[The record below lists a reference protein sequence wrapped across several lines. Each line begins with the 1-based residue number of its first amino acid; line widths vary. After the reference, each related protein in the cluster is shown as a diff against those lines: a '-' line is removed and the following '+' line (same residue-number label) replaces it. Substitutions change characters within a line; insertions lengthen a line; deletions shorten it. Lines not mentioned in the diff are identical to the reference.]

1 MLLINEKRLFSLPY
15 RQTRRNQV
23 DHGPA
28 SAKRLDSAPDAAA
41 ALVDRIVMHP
51 DDLPAEVGR
60 KSWRWLIDVLLLAAA
75 LLAAGSAASASQ
87 NAMEKAAASPGQVA
101 ERQDDLKS
109 LRSQIDT
116 LRKEIASAEGSRRDA
131 MDQLQDA
138 ERAISSTQRGLHELT
153 TQIDKL
159 KVKLKDLGSQSR
171 ELEQELNAQQAQLE
185 KLLYRQ
191 YLRGT
196 PDPLRLFLN
205 GDDPNQLARDLHYL
219 EAIGRARGQI
229 LREVEATLQRKQT
242 LVADTRQQA
251 ALLSAS
257 EARQKEEHAKLL
269 AQRQQ
274 RQAMLDRLSDQIMAQ
289 RREIGNLQRDEKRL
303 TELVDRLSK
312 IIATRATEARES
324 RREAQRAAP
333 REAHRREVPQPE
345 KSQVKPLRTPPA
357 DREKPERA
365 IAPPAD
371 EDPAG
376 SAAAPDARAEN
387 PPPVAGK
394 LARMK
399 GQLRLPTHGSIS
411 NRFGAPRQE
420 GSTWKGLFILA
431 STGSEVRSIAAGRVV
446 FAEWMRGFGNLLIV
460 DHGGSYL
467 SIYAN
472 NDSLRKQVGDEVHA
486 GEAIATVGNSGGNP
500 ESGLYFELRHQGKPL
515 DPLAWVG
522 PK

>member
-1 MLLINEKRLFSLPY
+1 
-15 RQTRRNQV
+15 
-23 DHGPA
+23 
-28 SAKRLDSAPDAAA
+28 
-41 ALVDRIVMHP
+41 MHP
-51 DDLPAEVGR
+51 
-60 KSWRWLIDVLLLAAA
+60 WRWLPVALLIMSA
-75 LLAAGSAASASQ
+75 LLAFGGSARSSQ
-87 NAMEKAAASPGQVA
+87 NVRETATASLSEVA

-116 LRKEIASAEGSRRDA
+116 LRKEMASAEGSRRDA
-131 MDQLQDA
+131 IDQLQDV
-138 ERAISSTQRGLHELT
+138 ERAISSTQRELLGLT

-159 KVKLKDLGSQSR
+159 QARLQDLGSQSR
-171 ELEQELNAQQAQLE
+171 ELERTLSIQQTQLE

-205 GDDPNQLARDLHYL
+205 GDDPNQLARDFHYL

-229 LREVEATLQRKQT
+229 LREVEATLQRKQAI
-242 LVADTRQQA
+242 VSETRQQT

-257 EARQKEEHAKLL
+257 EARQKEEHARLL

-274 RQAMLDRLSDQIMAQ
+274 RQAMLDRISTQIAVQ

-312 IIATRATEARES
+312 IIATRAAEAREA
-324 RREAQRAAP
+324 RREALRA
-333 REAHRREVPQPE
+333 AHRREPPRQGAPQE
-345 KSQVKPLRTPPA
+345 KLLRTPPA
-357 DREKPERA
+357 DPERSA
-365 IAPPAD
+365 RAGPPAE

-376 SAAAPDARAEN
+376 GAAAPAVRAEN
-387 PPPVAGK
+387 PPPVADR
-394 LARMK
+394 LASMK
-399 GQLRLPTHGSIS
+399 GQLRLPTRGSIS

-431 STGSEVRSIAAGRVV
+431 SAGSEVRSIAAGRVV
-446 FAEWMRGFGNLLIV
+446 FAEWMRGFGNLLII
-460 DHGGSYL
+460 DHGGGYL

-472 NDSLRKQVGDEVHA
+472 NDALRKQVGDEVHSD
-486 GEAIATVGNSGGNP
+486 EAIATVGNSGGNP

-515 DPLAWVG
+515 NPLVWVS